1 MHLQLSQLNYAIFV
15 SVSERRKIVTEEK
28 ERLMEQGMTR
38 GIDTDEDN
46 DDQDGNVKR
55 IASSNVPR

>member
-38 GIDTDEDN
+38 GMDTDEDN
-46 DDQDGNVKR
+46 DDQDGIVKR
-55 IASSNVPR
+55 NAPSNLPR